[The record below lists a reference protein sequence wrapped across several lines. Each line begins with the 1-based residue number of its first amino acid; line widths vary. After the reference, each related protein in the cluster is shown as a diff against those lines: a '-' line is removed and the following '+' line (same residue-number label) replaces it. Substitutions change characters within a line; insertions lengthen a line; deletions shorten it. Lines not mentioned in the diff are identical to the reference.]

1 MKKYLYNQFKKTA
14 KNSYFYHQIKKPK
27 NSTVKFFNFLKK
39 NKCLKGNI
47 IDCACGNGANLIY
60 LQKKYRYSKSLLG
73 IEFNK
78 ILVKQSKK
86 YLKNLKNIKVEK
98 GNILNIKKKYINKY
112 DGVISIQTL
121 SWLDDYENAVNEM
134 AKLKP
139 TFIAVTSLFWE
150 GLIDFKIKLN
160 YLKNQ
165 SFKRHSTGYIYYN
178 IYSLKNYLNFLK
190 KKGFN
195 KNIVKKFKIEKN
207 INQKDKTKMGT
218 YTIKKGKEL
227 IQMSGPLKMNWY
239 FILSKKT

>member
-86 YLKNLKNIKVEK
+86 YLKNLKNIKV
-98 GNILNIKKKYINKY
+98 
-112 DGVISIQTL
+112 
-121 SWLDDYENAVNEM
+121 
-134 AKLKP
+134 
-139 TFIAVTSLFWE
+139 
-150 GLIDFKIKLN
+150 
-160 YLKNQ
+160 
-165 SFKRHSTGYIYYN
+165 
-178 IYSLKNYLNFLK
+178 
-190 KKGFN
+190 
-195 KNIVKKFKIEKN
+195 
-207 INQKDKTKMGT
+207 
-218 YTIKKGKEL
+218 
-227 IQMSGPLKMNWY
+227 
-239 FILSKKT
+239 